1 MAGSASTLWM
11 GDLEPT
17 MDEYFVQQA
26 FTMMGE
32 NPVHVKIIRNRITG
46 MPRGYGFLDFG
57 DEEAAQRA
65 LLRCNGRPIPNA
77 TQPKTFR
84 LNHANNGTGTGGG
97 GGGGGGGSYG
107 NYSSGGRQQY
117 GSSSEFSMFV
127 GDLSSEVDD
136 GHLYHAFSQRYP
148 SVKAAKVVLDQS
160 GLSKGFGFV
169 RFSDESEYQEALV
182 DMQHSLLVGSKPI
195 RVGVANPRRVADGRV
210 GGDGQRVFYRNPS
223 ADYY

>member
-1 MAGSASTLWM
+1 
-11 GDLEPT
+11 LEPT

-77 TQPKTFR
+77 TQGVSPSLLPR
-84 LNHANNGTGTGGG
+84 
-97 GGGGGGGSYG
+97 
-107 NYSSGGRQQY
+107 
-117 GSSSEFSMFV
+117 EFSMFV

-136 GHLYHAFSQRYP
+136 VHLYHAFSQRYP